1 MLYIFELCE
10 NKMLKRN
17 KKDVEINLKRYVK
30 KYEKIKTKAAF
41 NV

>member
-1 MLYIFELCE
+1 
-10 NKMLKRN
+10 MLKRN